1 MELTARPATEA
12 DLDEL
17 VRLYRRLEKE
27 MVALKEVWG
36 VADGLPEP
44 VEAALKDALS
54 DPEALVYVGEVES
67 VPVGFVLVRS
77 ETLLPQAGGE
87 RVGSV
92 RFIFTEPEARGVG
105 VGEMM
110 LETALGEL
118 RRKGMRRF
126 DAHVPPG
133 HRDAKNF
140 FEAAGFSARSITMY
154 HEDLGG
160 LGGHGGP
167 EEPEGRADHQQPP
180 DPTETR

>member
-17 VRLYRRLEKE
+17 VRLYRRLEEE
-27 MVALKEVWG
+27 MVALKQVWA

-54 DPEALVYVGEVES
+54 DPDALVYVGEVES
-67 VPVGFVLVRS
+67 VPVGFLLVRS
-77 ETLLPQAGGE
+77 EALLPQSGEE
-87 RVGSV
+87 RVGAV
-92 RFIFTEPEARGVG
+92 RLIFTEPEARGVG

-118 RRKGMRRF
+118 RGKGIRRF

-154 HEDLGG
+154 HEDPGG

-167 EEPEGRADHQQPP
+167 EEMEGRAAHEQP
-180 DPTETR
+180 DPPRRTG